1 MKTLLFIGS
10 FFMYFNSYSQEV
22 HSDSI
27 SITIFVQFLVKED
40 GSIKRIRVPLVEGGE
55 SLSKKEI
62 QLLKNEAKK
71 QVKMIE
77 EFDSSE
83 EKQLYRMPFRF
94 IFKKG
99 YDFEKINLSL

>member
-1 MKTLLFIGS
+1 MKILLFIGA
-10 FFMYFNSYSQEV
+10 FFIYFNSYSQDV
-22 HSDSI
+22 YSDSI

-71 QVKMIE
+71 QVEMIE
-77 EFDSSE
+77 EFDPSE

-94 IFKKG
+94 IFEKG
-99 YDFEKINLSL
+99 YDFEKINGLL